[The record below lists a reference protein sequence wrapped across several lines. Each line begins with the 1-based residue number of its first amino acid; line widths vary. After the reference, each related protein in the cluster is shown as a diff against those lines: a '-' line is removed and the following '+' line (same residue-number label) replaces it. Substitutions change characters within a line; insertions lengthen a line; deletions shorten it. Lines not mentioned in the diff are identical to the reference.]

1 VKRNKNSCSVML
13 KLRRIFCIVS
23 VLSICLAIPSCTT
36 KAAQRQKEFGQKMDE
51 GDYLATI
58 DDIKVNGKK
67 LYGETNAFLYYMDIG
82 VLYHYSGLY
91 DSSSVYLAKAAEVY
105 DDLFAKSVTNEAAA
119 VLTNDNVRPY
129 RAKPYE
135 LVFMH
140 QIAAFN
146 FMAAGK
152 FDEALVETR
161 RVQLHFDEWERT
173 VAKSKKYHTDGMF
186 HLFSSLAYE
195 RANEESNSLISLY
208 KSVEAYKMGPVPLPA
223 EVRGFAYDRLLA
235 GDREDDVKAL
245 ALTPNDGAN
254 KWDAKQGQSEIVVVG
269 YAGKGPNLIEQTWTG
284 TYVRGGLLVL
294 TASTKGSKGT
304 KGDVITL
311 PAPPLP
317 SGSDAKAGMTFHIKL
332 ALPKLETNVS
342 KTSHFQA
349 QLDGK
354 NYKSVVVNDIDK
366 QTKKALDDAW
376 NDIILR
382 SAVRVMVRTIA
393 AQAAK
398 NRMDTGNLLAN
409 LALNVGTDIAAGQLE
424 KADTRMC
431 FMLPRQVHAVRI
443 PVEPG
448 THTVSLDVYDGS
460 GSVIGKKEY
469 KDVKVGHGEKKVL
482 FHNSLR

>member
-1 VKRNKNSCSVML
+1 VERKGV
-13 KLRRIFCIVS
+13 RRVFGVVFIVAA
-23 VLSICLAIPSCTT
+23 CLAVQSCTT
-36 KAAQRQKEFGQKMDE
+36 KAAQRQKELGKTVDA
-51 GDYLATI
+51 GNYLATI
-58 DDIKVNGKK
+58 DDIKANGKK

-91 DSSSVYLAKAAEVY
+91 DSSNAYLMKASEIY

-146 FMAAGK
+146 FMATGK

-161 RVQLHFDEWERT
+161 RVQLYFDEWERT
-173 VAKSKKYHTDGMF
+173 VAKAKKYHTDGMF

-195 RANEESNSLISLY
+195 RTGEESNSLISLY
-208 KSVEAYKMGPVPLPA
+208 KSVEAYKMGPVPLPM
-223 EVRGFAYDRLLA
+223 EVRGFAYDRLKA
-235 GDREDDVKAL
+235 GDREDDVRL
-245 ALTPNDGAN
+245 LSLTPNDGAN
-254 KWDAKQGQSEIVVVG
+254 KWDAKQGQEEIVVVG
-269 YAGKGPNLIEQTWTG
+269 YAGKGPNLIEQSWSG
-284 TYVRGGLLVL
+284 TYVRDGLLVL

-304 KGDVITL
+304 ETDVITL
-311 PAPPLP
+311 PAPGLP
-317 SGSDAKAGMTFHIKL
+317 PGNEGKSGTTFHIKL
-332 ALPKLETNVS
+332 SLPKLETNAS
-342 KTSHFQA
+342 KTSYFQA
-349 QLDGK
+349 QLGGK
-354 NYKSVVVNDIDK
+354 TYKSVVVNDIDK

-382 SAVRVMVRTIA
+382 SAVRVVVRTFA
-393 AQAAK
+393 MQKAK
-398 NRMDTGNLLAN
+398 ERTNIDNPLGNLMK
-409 LALNVGTDIAAGQLE
+409 NVAMDAAAGQME

-431 FMLPRQVHAVRI
+431 FMLPQSVHAVRI

-448 THTVSLDVYDGS
+448 THTVTLNVYDGS
-460 GSVIGKKEY
+460 GGVIGKKEY
-469 KDVKVGHGEKKVL
+469 KDVSVGRGEKKVL

>member
-1 VKRNKNSCSVML
+1 VKIKKIC
-13 KLRRIFCIVS
+13 RIFCAVF
-23 VLSICLAIPSCTT
+23 LLALCLAVTSCTT
-36 KAAQRQKEFGQKMDE
+36 KAAQRQKEFGKTVDE
-51 GDYLATI
+51 GNYLATI
-58 DDIKVNGKK
+58 DNIKTNGKK

-91 DSSSVYLAKAAEVY
+91 DSSNVYLAKSAEVY
-105 DDLFAKSVTNEAAA
+105 DELFTKSVTNEAAA

-146 FMAAGK
+146 YMAVGK

-161 RVQLHFDEWERT
+161 RVQLHFNEWERT
-173 VAKSKKYHTDGMF
+173 VAKAKKYHSDGMF

-195 RANEESNSLISLY
+195 RADEESNSHISLY
-208 KSVEAYKMGPVPLPA
+208 KSVEAYKMGPVPLAA
-223 EVRGFAYDRLLA
+223 EIRGFAYDRLTA

-245 ALTPNDGAN
+245 ALTPNEGAN
-254 KWDAKQGQSEIVVVG
+254 KWDAKYGQSEIVVIG
-269 YAGKGPNLIEQTWTG
+269 YAGKGPNLIEQTWSG

-342 KTSHFQA
+342 RTSYFQA

-354 NYKSVVVNDIDK
+354 SYKSVVVNDLDK

-382 SAVRVMVRTIA
+382 AAVRVMVRTIT

-431 FMLPRQVHAVRI
+431 FMLPQQVHAVRI

-448 THTVSLDVYDGS
+448 THTVALNVYDRS
-460 GSVIGKKEY
+460 GVVIGKTEY
-469 KDVKVGHGEKKVL
+469 RDIQVGRGEKKVL
-482 FHNSLR
+482 FHNSLK